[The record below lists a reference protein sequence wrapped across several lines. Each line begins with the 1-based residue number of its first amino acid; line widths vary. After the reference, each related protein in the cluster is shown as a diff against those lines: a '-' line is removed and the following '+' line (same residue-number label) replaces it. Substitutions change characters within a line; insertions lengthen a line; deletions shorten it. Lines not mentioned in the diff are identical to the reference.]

1 MNLKLIRMTKS
12 INWVNIIIL
21 IIYYFIYY
29 ILIIFLVL
37 SFCRIYTNVLSADGY
52 KKLFSTLFDVI
63 QELTNEPLSIY
74 HIHGKGW
81 ECILGDLDS
90 RQAKGLGLALYE
102 LDPSK
107 DWETHL
113 TYIFKSCVIHFQ
125 RLVIYFII
133 FLLLN

>member
-1 MNLKLIRMTKS
+1 MTYCFYF
-12 INWVNIIIL
+12 IIL
-21 IIYYFIYY
+21 IIF
-29 ILIIFLVL
+29 FLVL
-37 SFCRIYTNVLSADGY
+37 SFCRIYTNVSSADGY

-63 QELTNEPLSIY
+63 QELTNELLHIY

-107 DWETHL
+107 DWKTHL
-113 TYIFKSCVIHFQ
+113 TYIFKSCVVHFQ

-133 FLLLN
+133 FFIIKLKKNKY